1 MVAGEGR
8 IVNKSL
14 RGVGDPSL
22 KASLIRTL
30 VRKMDRPPARNV
42 TARAISRD
50 AIPLN
55 SATK

>member
-8 IVNKSL
+8 IVNEPL

-22 KASLIRTL
+22 NASLIRTL

-42 TARAISRD
+42 TARGMSRD
-50 AIPLN
+50 AIPLK
-55 SATK
+55 SAVK